1 MAEQNENPTTPVF
14 SLEKIYIKDVSYEAP
29 AVPHA
34 FLVAEPPQIGVEL
47 SLDHSALDTAQGVFE
62 VVLTVTVTAAREDK
76 TVFLVELQQGG
87 LFRIQESTASFCARR
102 SRSIARTCCCRLR
115 ARPSAISQQGRV
127 PADAAAANQ
136 LSDTVRASSRRR
148 PRPSRPRRS
157 AAASV
162 GAAPGTRIIK

>member
-1 MAEQNENPTTPVF
+1 VAEQNENPTTPVF

-87 LFRIQESTASFCARR
+87 LFRIQGVDGELLRKTLEINCPHVLLPFARE
-102 SRSIARTCCCRLR
+102 
-115 ARPSAISQQGRV
+115 AIS
-127 PADAAAANQ
+127 DF
-136 LSDTVRASSRRR
+136 LSKGGFPPMLLQPINFQTLYEQKL
-148 PRPSRPRRS
+148 S
-157 AAASV
+157 AP
-162 GAAPGTRIIK
+162 AAPQPAQA